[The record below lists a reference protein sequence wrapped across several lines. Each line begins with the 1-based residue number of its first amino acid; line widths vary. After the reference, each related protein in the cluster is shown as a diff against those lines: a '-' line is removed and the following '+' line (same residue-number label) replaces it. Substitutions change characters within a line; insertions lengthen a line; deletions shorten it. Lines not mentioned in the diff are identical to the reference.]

1 MERQLIITME
11 GFKSKV
17 DFKGE
22 LAMDNKDAFKKMK
35 EIIQKEMKE
44 QGLTIEDVRK
54 SLVESK
60 RIVKLQSVDGKVKID
75 EENEAQVKWFEEF
88 KREE

>member
-1 MERQLIITME
+1 
-11 GFKSKV
+11 
-17 DFKGE
+17 
-22 LAMDNKDAFKKMK
+22 MDNEDAFKKMK

-54 SLVESK
+54 TLVESK
-60 RIVKLQSVDGKVKID
+60 RIIKLQSVNGKVKID
-75 EENEAQVKWFEEF
+75 EEDEAQAKWFEEF